1 MKVEILVPKSL
12 SEITLGKYMRYA
24 KLETKENK
32 DTTFLMQKCVEIF
45 CELDLQN
52 IATIRYKS
60 LLKVIE
66 HINTLFNG
74 KYEFKNKFKMN
85 GVEYGFIP
93 VLDDISMG
101 EYIDLDNYFSDW
113 DNMHKAMSVLY
124 RPVTHSKD
132 DRYDI
137 EPYNGTE
144 RSEEYKNMPMD
155 VVMGS
160 FIFFLSFKQRIVGN
174 YTELF
179 GEGSGSELDQF
190 SSFGRK
196 WGWYQSIYAL
206 AQGDVT
212 RFKHITKLKAHEC
225 LTMLTFMKDKN
236 ELEARQIKNNT
247 R

>member
-160 FIFFLSFKQRIVGN
+160 FIFFYHLSK
-174 YTELF
+174 ELLETTLNCLEKDQEANWISLAHS
-179 GEGSGSELDQF
+179 EGSGAGIKAYMHS
-190 SSFGRK
+190 
-196 WGWYQSIYAL
+196 
-206 AQGDVT
+206 
-212 RFKHITKLKAHEC
+212 LKG
-225 LTMLTFMKDKN
+225 MLQDLN
-236 ELEARQIKNNT
+236 ISLN
-247 R
+247 